1 MIYISRPTRT
11 RTWELPRRGGLA
23 SPVLL
28 LALPVRGR
36 EGGPPVPLPVQVGP
50 LAGGAGRTA
59 EDGGAGL
66 ATLFN
71 TYTLDESAIHGF
83 FQRLPG
89 RI

>member
-36 EGGPPVPLPVQVGP
+36 EGGPPVPLPVQAGP
-50 LAGGAGRTA
+50 LAGGAGRPA
-59 EDGGAGL
+59 EEGGAGL

-71 TYTLDESAIHGF
+71 NTLHENDSLDF
-83 FQRLPG
+83 F
-89 RI
+89 